1 MTTGS
6 AACGNCP
13 LNRAAPSA
21 PPAGAADHLVALA
34 GNPNT
39 GKTTVFN
46 MLTGLRQHTGNW
58 TGKTV
63 GRAEGS
69 FRYNGQTYR
78 IVDLPGTYSL
88 VSASPEEEI
97 ARNVLLFER
106 PSVTVIVV
114 DASRLERN
122 LNLAVQVL
130 QLTDRAV
137 VCVNL
142 VDEAR
147 AHGIEVDGRAL
158 ARELGVPVVLTAAR
172 RKQGIQELLRTVEE
186 VANDR
191 VTCRPLR
198 LPQDLPGLGE
208 AVARLSRRLRELQP
222 KVNYVEWIA
231 LRLLEGD
238 AGLIAALREGRLA
251 GESSGGAPDPTRM
264 SALRAAA
271 EELLGEVEALRWTLP
286 PGFHDRWV
294 ERVYAEAA
302 SIASRCVHTDPT
314 TGRRSWESKLDHF
327 LTSRRTGY
335 PAMIALLGLVLWI
348 TIEGAN
354 VPSRWL
360 FSLLVDRGHTALG
373 RLAEAAGLA
382 PWLQGLLVDG
392 AWRTMAWV
400 VSVMLPP
407 MAIFFP
413 LFTILE
419 DFGYLPRVA
428 FNLDSL
434 FRRAGAHGRQ
444 ALTMSMG
451 WGCNAAGV
459 IATRIIDSPRERLI
473 AILTNNFSLC
483 NGRWPT
489 QFVMATIFLGA
500 LAPPALAGLAAAAAV
515 LAVALLGV
523 ALMLAMSWGLSRTM
537 LKGEP
542 SAFSLELPPY
552 RPPDILRT
560 LYTSL
565 IDRTLIVLWRAVV
578 FALPAGIVLWL
589 LCNVRAGDAPLA
601 AHLVRWLDPP
611 GRAIGLS
618 GIILAAYIVAIPANE
633 IVLPTILVLTTLLA
647 PAAADAGAA
656 GRLFEFEDIV
666 PLGQFLRRH
675 GWTPLTGVCLMLFSL
690 CHNPCSTTIF
700 TIWRETR
707 SAKWTAVATLL
718 PIAIGVV
725 LCGAVAMAARLL
737 AR

>member
-1 MTTGS
+1 MNS
-6 AACGNCP
+6 ALPDSCRACP
-13 LNRAAPSA
+13 LARAVPSDTF
-21 PPAGAADHLVALA
+21 DHVIALA

-69 FRYNGQTYR
+69 FRYGERTYR

-88 VSASPEEEI
+88 VSASPDEEV
-97 ARNVLLFER
+97 ARNFLLFER

-122 LNLAVQVL
+122 LNLVLQVL

-172 RKQGIQELLRTVEE
+172 RGEGIAELMRAVDE
-186 VANDR
+186 VANAR
-191 VTCRPLR
+191 VSCRPRR
-198 LPQDLPGLGE
+198 LPQDLPGLAE
-208 AVARLSRRLRELQP
+208 ALSRISRHLRELYP
-222 KVNYVEWIA
+222 RLNYVEWIA

-238 AGLIAALREGRLA
+238 ASLLEALREGRLA
-251 GESSGGAPDPTRM
+251 EVSDRGTAAPPPPA
-264 SALRAAA
+264 SA
-271 EELLGEVEALRWTLP
+271 VEALVHEVESLRWALP

-302 SIASRCVHTDPT
+302 SIAARCVTVDAAG
-314 TGRRSWESKLDHF
+314 GRRRWESKLDRW
-327 LTSRRTGY
+327 LTSRHTGY
-335 PAMIALLGLVLWI
+335 PTMIALLGLVLWI

-354 VPSRWL
+354 VPSRLL
-360 FSLLVDRGHTALG
+360 FSLLVDRAYSMLG
-373 RLAEAAGLA
+373 RLADAAGLP
-382 PWLQGLLVDG
+382 PWLKGLLVDG
-392 AWRTMAWV
+392 AWRTTAWV

-428 FNLDSL
+428 FNLDAL

-500 LAPPALAGLAAAAAV
+500 LAPPAFAGLAAATAV
-515 LAVALLGV
+515 LGVALLGV
-523 ALMLAMSWGLSRTM
+523 ALMFLTSWALSRSV
-537 LKGEP
+537 LRGEP

-578 FALPAGIVLWL
+578 FALPAGIVLWVF
-589 LCNVRAGDAPLA
+589 CNVRVAGAPLA
-601 AHLVRWLDPP
+601 AHLVRWLDPL

-618 GIILAAYIVAIPANE
+618 GIILTAYLVAIPANE
-633 IVLPTILVLTTLLA
+633 IVLPTILVLTTALA
-647 PAAADAGAA
+647 PEAAEAATA
-656 GRLFEFEDIV
+656 GRLFEFEDV
-666 PLGQFLRRH
+666 ATLGDFLRRH
-675 GWTPLTGVCLMLFSL
+675 GWTTLTGVCLMLFSL

-707 SAKWTAVATLL
+707 SAKWTAVATLMPVML
-718 PIAIGVV
+718 GIV
-725 LCGAVAMAARLL
+725 LCGAVATVARLL
-737 AR
+737 AN